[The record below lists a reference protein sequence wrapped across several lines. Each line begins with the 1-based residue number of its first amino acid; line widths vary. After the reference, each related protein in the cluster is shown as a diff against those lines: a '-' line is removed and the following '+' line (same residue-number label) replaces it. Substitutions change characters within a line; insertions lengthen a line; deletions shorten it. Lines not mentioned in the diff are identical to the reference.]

1 MTGPIV
7 FTLFQILWAILIA
20 LLVGACFGGWIVRE
34 GRVWIDGPTIGEAIN
49 RRAPGGRIMCDVCEA
64 ETPRAESLE
73 RVMNDPRNKGWKFGK
88 RDLCPKCAKP
98 KRKKARKS
106 VA

>member
-1 MTGPIV
+1 MNGPII
-7 FTLFQILWAILIA
+7 FTLSQILCAILIA
-20 LLVGACFGGWIVRE
+20 LLIGACFGGWIVRE

-73 RVMNDPRNKGWKFGK
+73 RVMNDPRNKGWTFGA
-88 RDLCPKCAKP
+88 RDLCPKCSRTHRQKIAK
-98 KRKKARKS
+98 S
-106 VA
+106 DL